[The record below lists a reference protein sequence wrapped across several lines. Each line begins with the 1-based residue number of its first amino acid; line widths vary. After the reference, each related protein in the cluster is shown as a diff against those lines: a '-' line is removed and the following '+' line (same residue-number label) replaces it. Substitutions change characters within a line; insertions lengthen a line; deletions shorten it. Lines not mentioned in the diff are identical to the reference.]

1 MTMVRR
7 CNSMIRDPPVDL
19 DHLFTRL
26 LGVAEQGDAGHLGLG
41 LLPALELLGFAI
53 PSPFV
58 LSLSKHEQSFVN
70 RPQSPQ
76 GSIPHAPGR
85 QDQGATRASLR
96 FWGIRPPD
104 SKIHLQPLYHRWRK
118 GDCTC

>member
-1 MTMVRR
+1 MKMVRR
-7 CNSMIRDPPVDL
+7 CNSMIRDPPVNL

-41 LLPALELLGFAI
+41 LLPALELPGFAI

-76 GSIPHAPGR
+76 GSIPLFSHRFQHLAEAAPAAMMDG
-85 QDQGATRASLR
+85 S
-96 FWGIRPPD
+96 PD
-104 SKIHLQPLYHRWRK
+104 VPSPR
-118 GDCTC
+118 